1 MNIKYDIATKND
13 IDELIRLRIA
23 YMIDDFGSVT
33 DEERAGMEKQLTDYF
48 NRKLGTELVAFV
60 ARDEDRELVGEED
73 INLNEDMISESIDGT
88 KRGNIVSV
96 AYLHI
101 IEMPANSILLSG
113 LFGDVLS
120 VYTEPEYRG
129 KGLCTQ
135 LMKNLVEYG
144 KERGLGR
151 IDLKATDDGYPIY
164 EKVGFKETEHRYRD
178 MILYFEKVRF

>member
-33 DEERAGMEKQLTDYF
+33 DEERAGMKKQLPDYF
-48 NRKLGTELVAFV
+48 DRKLGTELVAFV
-60 ARDEDRELVGEED
+60 ARDEDRAVDE
-73 INLNEDMISESIDGT
+73 T
-88 KRGNIVSV
+88 KGNIVSV

-101 IEMPANSILLSG
+101 IEMPANSILLTG

-135 LMKNLVEYG
+135 LMKNLIEYG
-144 KERGLGR
+144 KKRGLGR
-151 IDLKATDDGYPIY
+151 IDLLATDDGYPIY

-178 MILYFEKVRF
+178 MKLYFEKVRF